1 MCLTIQYLTNEE
13 YNSNTYLIKNK
24 NVENSCYLIDAG
36 QSEKVFDALT
46 KSDKITA
53 IFLTHAHYDH
63 ICGINQ
69 ITARFPEC
77 VVYCSELTKKAL
89 ANSKINLSFY
99 HSKPTVFISNKIIEV
114 SEENK
119 IEIYPQIHVAIL
131 ATPGHNEGCLSFK
144 IDNALFTGDSL
155 IPGIAIV
162 TKLKSGNKAEAPRSI
177 IKIKDNTSR
186 DDVIYPGHGRSFEA
200 SKIDWNFYH

>member
-1 MCLTIQYLTNEE
+1 MSYTIQYFINQE

-24 NVENSCYLIDAG
+24 NVPNSCYLIDAG
-36 QSEKVFDALT
+36 QSEKVFDTLE
-46 KSDKITA
+46 KSNKISA

-63 ICGINQ
+63 ICDINR
-69 ITARFPEC
+69 IIARFPEC
-77 VVYCSELTKKAL
+77 LVYCSEYTKEAL

-99 HSKPTVFISNKIIEV
+99 HSKPTVFISNKIIVV

-131 ATPGHNEGCLSFK
+131 ETPGHNEGCLSFK

-155 IPGIAIV
+155 IPGIAVV
-162 TKLKSGNKAEAPRSI
+162 TKLKSGNKLLAKESI
-177 IKIKDNTSR
+177 IKIQKYIDIE
-186 DDVIYPGHGRSFEA
+186 DVIYPGHGKPFNSRQINWSF
-200 SKIDWNFYH
+200 Y